1 MSPPA
6 VEVPPAPEPS
16 VSEYLTVLERY
27 EPQKPATARA
37 QTGPGNRLTI
47 DTRNVRR
54 LRIDRDAVPLRADR
68 NIVLQLDGQGFEW
81 LAGSRVTEFERSDN
95 GVWSPVKLRQ

>member
-47 DTRNVRR
+47 DTR
-54 LRIDRDAVPLRADR
+54 DAVPLRADR